1 VSNSS
6 HRDLKPENL
15 LLDKNGNIRIAD
27 FGMAVLE
34 PKGRLLETS
43 CGSPHYA
50 SPEIVAGKTYHGA
63 PSDIWSC
70 GIILFA
76 LLTGHLPF
84 DDENIRNLLLK
95 VKAGHFTMPPQL
107 SNEAKDLIWRM
118 LDVDPRTRITMQQ
131 IFRHPFIQKY
141 PAMPGEFDLPDIP
154 EIERPV
160 KSESEI
166 DREIMKNLMILWK
179 GETRSTIVE
188 KLLSSEYDLS
198 PSQLTLGQTWKRHSI
213 AC

>member
-1 VSNSS
+1 
-6 HRDLKPENL
+6 LKPENV
-15 LLDKNGNIRIAD
+15 LLDKDGNIRIAD

-76 LLTGHLPF
+76 LLTGYLPF
-84 DDENIRNLLLK
+84 DDDNIRNLLLK

-107 SNEAKDLIWRM
+107 SSEAKDLIWRM
-118 LDVDPRTRITMQQ
+118 LDVDPRTRIRMEE

-141 PAMPGEFDLPDIP
+141 PPTQGEFDYPNVPAVDK
-154 EIERPV
+154 PV
-160 KSESEI
+160 KDEAEI
-166 DREIMKNLMILWK
+166 DKEIMKNLMILWK
-179 GETRSTIVE
+179 GESRETLVE
-188 KLLSSEYDLS
+188 RLLSPEYSVLYEH
-198 PSQLTLGQTWKRHSI
+198 P
-213 AC
+213 

>member
-1 VSNSS
+1 MVTTHISHVHTS

-15 LLDKNGNIRIAD
+15 LLDKDGNIRIAD

-63 PSDIWSC
+63 PSDIWSS

-95 VKAGHFTMPPQL
+95 VKAGHFTMPSQL
-107 SNEAKDLIWRM
+107 SSEAKDLIWRM
-118 LDVDPRTRITMQQ
+118 LDVDPKSRIQMHD
-131 IFRHPFIQKY
+131 IFQHPFLLKY
-141 PAMPGEFDLPDIP
+141 PPGEGAFDLLDIP
-154 EIERPV
+154 SVDRTVRNEGEIA
-160 KSESEI
+160 K
-166 DREIMKNLMILWK
+166 EIMKNLMILWK

-188 KLLSSEYDLS
+188 RLLSTEYVTE
-198 PSQLTLGQTWKRHSI
+198 SQ
-213 AC
+213 

>member
-1 VSNSS
+1 
-6 HRDLKPENL
+6 LKPENL
-15 LLDKNGNIRIAD
+15 LLDKDGNIRIAD

-107 SNEAKDLIWRM
+107 SSEAKDLIWRM
-118 LDVDPRTRITMQQ
+118 LDVDPKTRIRMQD
-131 IFRHPFIQKY
+131 IFRHPFLMKY
-141 PAMPGEFDLPDIP
+141 PPAEGEFDIPDIP
-154 EIERPV
+154 EVERPV
-160 KSESEI
+160 KSEAEI
-166 DREIMKNLMILWK
+166 DKEILKNLLILWK
-179 GETRSTIVE
+179 GESKTTIVE
-188 KLLSSEYDLS
+188 RLLSVEYIFLM
-198 PSQLTLGQTWKRHSI
+198 K
-213 AC
+213 

>member
-1 VSNSS
+1 
-6 HRDLKPENL
+6 LKPENL
-15 LLDKNGNIRIAD
+15 LLDKDGNIRIAD

-50 SPEIVAGKTYHGA
+50 SPEIVAGKNYHGA

-107 SNEAKDLIWRM
+107 SSEAKDLIWRM
-118 LDVDPRTRITMQQ
+118 LDVDPKTRITMQQ

-141 PAMPGEFDLPDIP
+141 PPLPREFDLPDIP
-154 EIERPV
+154 EVDRPV
-160 KSESEI
+160 KSEAEI

-179 GETRSTIVE
+179 GESKTTIVE
-188 KLLSSEYDLS
+188 RLLSNEYVHL
-198 PSQLTLGQTWKRHSI
+198 QTKLTSDQTLKKHST
-213 AC
+213 AY